1 MAVPIVLKLAGQQAA
16 KGAVKRGLA
25 RAGAKGAG
33 VASAYLAAK
42 FGEAAVSRI
51 LGGQATPEEL
61 AQIKVD
67 SPELY
72 AQLALARAADYGI
85 DYTNLRNTTMQD
97 VADEA
102 DAMLLGIPSMLVGR
116 EGFADR
122 VWDAGKAAWTAWGAP
137 AVDNIGQWASDTAN
151 TIGGYVD
158 EFGNWVSNIFT
169 PAPSVGSGNEIYPS
183 GLNSIAFRVPASQA
197 PSGNLQRGDYFYD
210 PLTNTV
216 VENRIAPVTV
226 TPPLRYAP
234 YLGQRV
240 PVTGGIIP
248 QAYIL
253 SDDDDLPN
261 SAGANPAAPS
271 DPTADPSTTP
281 ADPTGGQVA
290 PPADPPAAPPT
301 TPPTTDTG
309 QLPPVVTP
317 ADPVAV
323 NPDYGGQSSS
333 GSAEGSAEEESTE
346 EESGAKPED
355 KPAEPAEEKPESSPE
370 NPNQVDPEKKKR
382 FFDIFRR
389 RKGKPEVKPGEQQGK
404 KSLIERITAG
414 IWETKGNNFGK
425 GYHIRNLVRLGLPPT
440 AYIFGPD
447 WFSDASNEAIV
458 EVGRKTGQA
467 QAAADEA
474 GENFQKAAK
483 EAEEARKN
491 ARYGTSQD
499 TTNTTST
506 SSPSELK
513 TKMDSLI
520 HAQEIMHNPNTPP
533 EEVEKW
539 QKWYQEEIRKNEE
552 SGNQNELQMY
562 K

>member
-33 VASAYLAAK
+33 VASAYLATK

-67 SPELY
+67 YPELY
-72 AQLALARAADYGI
+72 AQLAIARVVDYGI
-85 DYTNLRNTTMQD
+85 DYTNLGNTTMQD

-122 VWDAGKAAWTAWGAP
+122 VWDAGEAAWTAWGAP

-151 TIGGYVD
+151 TIGEYVD

-169 PAPSVGSGNEIYPS
+169 PSPQIGLGNETYPS
-183 GLNSIAFRVPASQA
+183 GLNSTVLRVPASQA

-210 PLTNTV
+210 PFTNTV
-216 VENRIAPVTV
+216 IETRLPNVTV
-226 TPPLRYAP
+226 NAPLRYAP

-240 PVTGGIIP
+240 PISPSSKIEAIP
-248 QAYIL
+248 RTNQDVPFQIM
-253 SDDDDLPN
+253 
-261 SAGANPAAPS
+261 
-271 DPTADPSTTP
+271 
-281 ADPTGGQVA
+281 
-290 PPADPPAAPPT
+290 
-301 TPPTTDTG
+301 
-309 QLPPVVTP
+309 
-317 ADPVAV
+317 
-323 NPDYGGQSSS
+323 
-333 GSAEGSAEEESTE
+333 
-346 EESGAKPED
+346 
-355 KPAEPAEEKPESSPE
+355 EEKPEEKPEEIPEEMPEEMPEDETTDSATDTPEGSPE
-370 NPNQVDPEKKKR
+370 NPNQVDPEKKKK

-389 RKGKPEVKPGEQQGK
+389 RKGKPEAKSGDQQGK
-404 KSLIERITAG
+404 KELIEKITAG
-414 IWETKGNNFGK
+414 FWETKGNNFGR
-425 GYHIRNLVRLGLPPT
+425 GYHIRNLIRLGIPPT

-447 WFSDASNEAIV
+447 WVSNTSNKAIV
-458 EVGRKTGQA
+458 KAGRKTGQA
-467 QAAADEA
+467 QAAVDEA

-520 HAQEIMHNPNTPP
+520 HAQEIIHNPNTPP

>member
-33 VASAYLAAK
+33 VASAYLATK

-67 SPELY
+67 YPELY
-72 AQLALARAADYGI
+72 AQLAIARVVDYGI
-85 DYTNLRNTTMQD
+85 DYTNLGNTTMQD

-122 VWDAGKAAWTAWGAP
+122 VWDAGEAAWTAWGAP

-169 PAPSVGSGNEIYPS
+169 PSPQIGLGNETYPS
-183 GLNSIAFRVPASQA
+183 GLNSTVLRVPAFQA
-197 PSGNLQRGDYFYD
+197 PPGGNLQRGDYFYD
-210 PLTNTV
+210 PFTNTV
-216 VENRIAPVTV
+216 IETRLPNVTV
-226 TPPLRYAP
+226 NAPLRYAP

-240 PVTGGIIP
+240 PISPSSKIEAIPRTNQDVPFQIIDIPSDLPDVFPPQAPTGGIATPEGSTEI
-248 QAYIL
+248 
-253 SDDDDLPN
+253 
-261 SAGANPAAPS
+261 NP
-271 DPTADPSTTP
+271 
-281 ADPTGGQVA
+281 
-290 PPADPPAAPPT
+290 
-301 TPPTTDTG
+301 
-309 QLPPVVTP
+309 
-317 ADPVAV
+317 
-323 NPDYGGQSSS
+323 SS
-333 GSAEGSAEEESTE
+333 GSAEEIPEEI
-346 EESGAKPED
+346 PED
-355 KPAEPAEEKPESSPE
+355 KTTDSATDTPEGSPE
-370 NPNQVDPEKKKR
+370 NPNQVDPEKKKK

-389 RKGKPEVKPGEQQGK
+389 RKGKLEAKSGDQQGK
-404 KSLIERITAG
+404 KELIENITAG
-414 IWETKGNNFGK
+414 FWETKGNNFGR
-425 GYHIRNLVRLGLPPT
+425 GYHIRNLIRLGIPPT
-440 AYIFGPD
+440 AYVFGPD
-447 WFSDASNEAIV
+447 WVSNTSNKAIV
-458 EVGRKTGQA
+458 KAGRKTGQA
-467 QAAADEA
+467 QAAVDEA

-520 HAQEIMHNPNTPP
+520 HAQEIIHNPNTPP

>member
-33 VASAYLAAK
+33 VASAYLATK

-67 SPELY
+67 YPELY
-72 AQLALARAADYGI
+72 AQLAIARVVDYGI
-85 DYTNLRNTTMQD
+85 DYTNLGNTTMQD

-137 AVDNIGQWASDTAN
+137 AVDNMGQWVSDTAN

-281 ADPTGGQVA
+281 ADPTGGQ
-290 PPADPPAAPPT
+290 AAPPT

-323 NPDYGGQSSS
+323 NPDYGGYTEEEST
-333 GSAEGSAEEESTE
+333 EEESTE

-355 KPAEPAEEKPESSPE
+355 KPAEPAEEKPEGTPE
-370 NPNQVDPEKKKR
+370 NPNQLDPEKKKK

-389 RKGKPEVKPGEQQGK
+389 RKGKLEVNPK
-404 KSLIERITAG
+404 KGLTLRTI
-414 IWETKGNNFGK
+414 TKGGL
-425 GYHIRNLVRLGLPPT
+425 LVGVLGGLGSNAVMEITKIVDPENKEIYEEAQQKINSIPGNT
-440 AYIFGPD
+440 FQA
-447 WFSDASNEAIV
+447 FSSA
-458 EVGRKTGQA
+458 VGRMVGS
-467 QAAADEA
+467 AAGGAVNSVEEGYKA
-474 GENFQKAAK
+474 GKQGY
-483 EAEEARKN
+483 EETRQ
-491 ARYGTSQD
+491 GTQPQD

-520 HAQEIMHNPNTPP
+520 HAQEIIHNPNTPP